1 MSSPLLFVKT
11 IITQTYTMENRN
23 EKSIENLKH
32 LLSLCNDGKEGYKTA
47 AEDADS
53 PELKTLFSMYSIQR
67 AEYEMQLKKAIHQLG
82 GDPDN
87 ETGGP
92 VGALHR
98 VWMDIKTAFTK
109 NDDKAILSAC
119 LTGEQS
125 ALESYDKELQDP
137 GITPEIIEILGE
149 QRNGISDCIK
159 NIESLKTQ
167 YSS

>member
-1 MSSPLLFVKT
+1 MSSPLLFVKNILIQ
-11 IITQTYTMENRN
+11 IITMENQN
-23 EKSIENLKH
+23 EKSIGNLKH

-53 PELKTLFSMYSIQR
+53 SELKTLFSMYSIQR

-87 ETGGP
+87 DAGGP

-119 LTGEQS
+119 LTGEHS

-137 GITPEIIEILGE
+137 GISPEIIEILAE
-149 QRNGISDCIK
+149 QRTGISNCIK
-159 NIESLKTQ
+159 NIEALKTQ

>member
-1 MSSPLLFVKT
+1 
-11 IITQTYTMENRN
+11 MEN

-32 LLSLCNDGKEGYKTA
+32 LLSICNDGKEGYKTA

-53 PELKTLFSMYSIQR
+53 AELKTLFSMYSIQR

-87 ETGGP
+87 DTGGP

-109 NDDKAILSAC
+109 NDDKAILNAC
-119 LTGEQS
+119 LTGEES
-125 ALESYDKELQDP
+125 ALEAYDKELQDP
-137 GITPEIIEILGE
+137 GISPEIIEILAV
-149 QRNGISDCIK
+149 QRNGVADCLK
-159 NIESLKTQ
+159 NIEALKSQ
-167 YSS
+167 YAS

>member
-1 MSSPLLFVKT
+1 MSSLLLFVKT
-11 IITQTYTMENRN
+11 FIIQTNTMENQN
-23 EKSIENLKH
+23 EKSIGNLKH

-67 AEYEMQLKKAIHQLG
+67 AEYEMQLKKAIHQLH

-87 ETGGP
+87 DTGGP

-119 LTGEQS
+119 LTGEKS
-125 ALESYDKELQDP
+125 ALEAYDKELQDP
-137 GITPEIIEILGE
+137 GISPEIIEILGE
-149 QRNGISDCIK
+149 QRNGIADCIK
-159 NIESLKTQ
+159 NIEALKTQ